1 MNFPDN
7 FLVRL
12 RSIRVIFVYLF
23 NLDVPDPYPL
33 LCDYPHLVFFAH
45 HVCDLNLQVLHY
57 LTQLI
62 PYPSS
67 DLFYKLLFLL
77 TYPLIPQ
84 TTHSISHISLTV
96 FIYLNVMRE

>member
-7 FLVRL
+7 LLVRL
-12 RSIRVIFVYLF
+12 RSIRVIFVHFL

-33 LCDYPHLVFFAH
+33 LCDYPHLVLFTH
-45 HVCDLNLQVLHY
+45 HVCDLNLQVLHN

-67 DLFYKLLFLL
+67 DLLYQLLFLF

-84 TTHSISHISLTV
+84 TTHSIPRLYLTV
-96 FIYLNVMRE
+96 IVYLNVMRE